1 MIKFE
6 FTESLEM
13 YKDQLSPGLIRQL
26 FVLLSIVLL
35 GYLIIEELL
44 PYLSGILGAV
54 TMYVIFKRLMKR
66 LVKIGCRRWVAAT
79 IIILISIVIIIIP
92 VSLIVLLLSSKI
104 QKAVANSE
112 DLIAIIKSKIL
123 EVEQY
128 VGFSLST
135 ELNTK
140 EITGWVSTQIQ
151 GLAGGTFDALIAL
164 TIMYF
169 ILYFLLI
176 DSENLQKRVLNFLP
190 LSDENIRLISK
201 ESSEVVKSNAIGIPL
216 VALLQGIVALIG
228 YYIFGVQ
235 DPIFWFVVTV
245 IGSMIPF
252 VGTALGVIPVTLLLY
267 AQGEQWQAVGL
278 LIYGIAVVGSTDNV
292 FRMVVQRRLANLH
305 PLITLIGVIIG
316 VPLFGFI
323 GLVFGPLLLS
333 LFLLLV
339 KIYKNEYGNKD
350 TNLPHP

>member
-6 FTESLEM
+6 QTESLIM
-13 YKDQLSPGLIRQL
+13 NKDQLSPGLIRQL

-35 GYLIIEELL
+35 GYLIIEELM
-44 PYLSGILGAV
+44 PYFSGILGAI
-54 TMYVIFKRLMKR
+54 TMYVIFKNLMKR
-66 LVKIGCRRWVAAT
+66 LVRYGFKHWLAAT
-79 IIILISIVIIIIP
+79 IIIIISIVIIIIP
-92 VSLIVLLLSSKI
+92 VSLIILLLSSKI

-112 DLIAIIKSKIL
+112 EVMAIIKSKVL
-123 EVEQY
+123 EIEQY
-128 VGFSLST
+128 VGFNLST

-140 EITGWVSTQIQ
+140 EITSWISNQIQ

-176 DSENLQKRVLNFLP
+176 DSKNLQKRLLNFIP
-190 LSDENIRLISK
+190 LSDENINLISK

-216 VALLQGIVALIG
+216 VALLQGVVALIG

-245 IGSMIPF
+245 VGSMIPF
-252 VGTALGVIPVTLLLY
+252 VGTALGVLPVTLLLY
-267 AQGEQWQAVGL
+267 TQGDQWQAMGL
-278 LIYGIAVVGSTDNV
+278 LIYGIAVVGSTDNI

-323 GLVFGPLLLS
+323 GLIFGPLLLS

-339 KIYKNEYGNKD
+339 KIYKNEYGRK
-350 TNLPHP
+350 T

>member
-1 MIKFE
+1 MN
-6 FTESLEM
+6 
-13 YKDQLSPGLIRQL
+13 KDQLSPGLIRQL

-44 PYLSGILGAV
+44 PYFSGILGAI
-54 TMYVIFKRLMKR
+54 TMYVIFKGLMKR
-66 LVKIGCRRWVAAT
+66 LVNYGLKRWLAAT
-79 IIILISIVIIIIP
+79 IIIIISIVIIIIP
-92 VSLIVLLLSSKI
+92 VSLIILLLSSKI

-112 DLIAIIKSKIL
+112 EVVAIIKSKIL

-128 VGFSLST
+128 VGFNLST

-140 EITGWVSTQIQ
+140 EITAWISNQIQ

-176 DSENLQKRVLNFLP
+176 ESKNLQKRLLNFIP
-190 LSDENIRLISK
+190 LSDENINLISK

-216 VALLQGIVALIG
+216 VALLQGVIALIG
-228 YYIFGVQ
+228 YYIFGVE
-235 DPIFWFVVTV
+235 DPMFWFVVTV
-245 IGSMIPF
+245 VGSMIPF
-252 VGTALGVIPVTLLLY
+252 VGTALGVAPVTLLLY
-267 AQGEQWQAVGL
+267 TQGQQWEAIGL
-278 LIYGIAVVGSTDNV
+278 LIYGIAVVGSTDNI

-323 GLVFGPLLLS
+323 GLIFGPLLLS

-339 KIYKNEYGNKD
+339 KIYKNEYGRKSI
-350 TNLPHP
+350 

>member
-1 MIKFE
+1 MI
-6 FTESLEM
+6 
-13 YKDQLSPGLIRQL
+13 KDQLSPGLIRQL
-26 FVLLSIVLL
+26 FILLSIVLL
-35 GYLIIEELL
+35 GYLIVEELL
-44 PYLSGILGAV
+44 PYFSGILGAI
-54 TMYVIFKRLMKR
+54 TMYVIFKNLMKR
-66 LVKIGCRRWVAAT
+66 FVRYGMKRWMAAT
-79 IIILISIVIIIIP
+79 IIIIISIVIIVIP
-92 VSLIVLLLSSKI
+92 VSLIILLLSSKI

-112 DLIAIIKSKIL
+112 ELIAIIKTKIL
-123 EVEQY
+123 EIEQY
-128 VGFSLST
+128 VGFNLST

-140 EITGWVSTQIQ
+140 EITSWVSNQIQ

-176 DSENLQKRVLNFLP
+176 NSSNLQKRLLEFIP
-190 LSDENIRLISK
+190 LSDQNISLISK

-216 VALLQGIVALIG
+216 VALLQGLVALIG

-245 IGSMIPF
+245 VGSMIPF
-252 VGTALGVIPVTLLLY
+252 VGTALGVAPVTILLY
-267 AQGEQWQAVGL
+267 AQGHQWEAIGL
-278 LIYGIAVVGSTDNV
+278 LIYGIAVVGSTDNI

-323 GLVFGPLLLS
+323 GLIFGPLLLS

-339 KIYKNEYGNKD
+339 KIYKNEYGRKSN
-350 TNLPHP
+350 

>member
-1 MIKFE
+1 MN
-6 FTESLEM
+6 
-13 YKDQLSPGLIRQL
+13 KDQLSPGLVRQL

-35 GYLIIEELL
+35 GYLIIEELM
-44 PYLSGILGAV
+44 PYFSGILGAI
-54 TMYVIFKRLMKR
+54 TMYVIFKNLMKR
-66 LVKIGCRRWVAAT
+66 LVRYGFKHWLAAT
-79 IIILISIVIIIIP
+79 IIIIISIVIIIIP
-92 VSLIVLLLSSKI
+92 VSLIILLLSSKI

-112 DLIAIIKSKIL
+112 EVMAIIKTKVL
-123 EVEQY
+123 EIEQY
-128 VGFSLST
+128 VGFNLST

-140 EITGWVSTQIQ
+140 EITGWISNQIQ
-151 GLAGGTFDALIAL
+151 GLAGGTFDAVIAL

-176 DSENLQKRVLNFLP
+176 DSKNLQKRLLNFIP
-190 LSDENIRLISK
+190 LSDENINLISK

-216 VALLQGIVALIG
+216 VALLQGVIALIG

-245 IGSMIPF
+245 VGSMIPF
-252 VGTALGVIPVTLLLY
+252 VGTALGVLPVTLLLY
-267 AQGEQWQAVGL
+267 TQGDQWQAIGL
-278 LIYGIAVVGSTDNV
+278 LIYGIAVVGSTDNI

-323 GLVFGPLLLS
+323 GLIFGPLLLS

-339 KIYKNEYGNKD
+339 KIYKNEYGRR
-350 TNLPHP
+350 T

>member
-1 MIKFE
+1 MIKFDYH
-6 FTESLEM
+6 ESLQM

-35 GYLIIEELL
+35 GYLIIEELV

-54 TMYVIFKRLMKR
+54 TMYVIFKKLMKR
-66 LVKIGCRRWVAAT
+66 LIKLGCRRWVAAT
-79 IIILISIVIIIIP
+79 IIIIISIVIIIIP
-92 VSLIVLLLSSKI
+92 VTLIILLLSSKI

-112 DLIAIIKSKIL
+112 ELIAIIKAKIL
-123 EVEQY
+123 EIEQF

-135 ELNTK
+135 ELNSK

-176 DSENLQKRVLNFLP
+176 DSDNLQKRVLNFLP

-216 VALLQGIVALIG
+216 VAFLQGIVALIG

-252 VGTALGVIPVTLLLY
+252 VGTALGVVPVTLLLY
-267 AQGEQWQAVGL
+267 AQGDHWQAIGL

-292 FRMVVQRRLANLH
+292 FRDRKSVV
-305 PLITLIGVIIG
+305 
-316 VPLFGFI
+316 
-323 GLVFGPLLLS
+323 
-333 LFLLLV
+333 
-339 KIYKNEYGNKD
+339 
-350 TNLPHP
+350 

>member
-1 MIKFE
+1 
-6 FTESLEM
+6 M
-13 YKDQLSPGLIRQL
+13 YKDQLSPGLISQL

-35 GYLIIEELL
+35 GYLIMEELL
-44 PYLSGILGAV
+44 PYFSGILGAI
-54 TMYVIFKRLMKR
+54 TMYVIFKNLMRR
-66 LVKIGCRRWVAAT
+66 LVKQGFKRWLAAT

-92 VSLIVLLLSSKI
+92 VSLIILLLSSKI

-112 DLIAIIKSKIL
+112 ELVAIVKTKVMEI
-123 EVEQY
+123 EQY
-128 VGFSLST
+128 IGFSLST

-140 EITGWVSTQIQ
+140 EITGWISNQIQ

-176 DSENLQKRVLNFLP
+176 DSNNLQKRLLNFIP
-190 LSDENIRLISK
+190 LSDKNINLISK

-245 IGSMIPF
+245 VGSMIPF
-252 VGTALGVIPVTLLLY
+252 VGTALGVAPVTLLLY
-267 AQGEQWQAVGL
+267 TQGHQWEAIGL

-323 GLVFGPLLLS
+323 GLIFGPLLLS

-339 KIYKNEYGNKD
+339 KIYKNEYGSARE
-350 TNLPHP
+350 

>member
-1 MIKFE
+1 MN
-6 FTESLEM
+6 
-13 YKDQLSPGLIRQL
+13 KDQLSPGLIRQL

-35 GYLIIEELL
+35 GYLIIEELM
-44 PYLSGILGAV
+44 PYFSGILGAI
-54 TMYVIFKRLMKR
+54 TMYVIFKNLMKR
-66 LVKIGCRRWVAAT
+66 LVRYGFKHWLAAT
-79 IIILISIVIIIIP
+79 IIIIISIVIIIIP
-92 VSLIVLLLSSKI
+92 VSLIILLLSSKI

-112 DLIAIIKSKIL
+112 EVMAIIKTKVL
-123 EVEQY
+123 EIEQY
-128 VGFSLST
+128 VGFNLST

-140 EITGWVSTQIQ
+140 EITGWISNQIQ
-151 GLAGGTFDALIAL
+151 GLAGGTFDAVIAL

-176 DSENLQKRVLNFLP
+176 DSKNLQKRLLNFIP
-190 LSDENIRLISK
+190 LSDENINLISK

-216 VALLQGIVALIG
+216 VALLQGVIALIG

-245 IGSMIPF
+245 VGSMIPF
-252 VGTALGVIPVTLLLY
+252 VGTALGVLPVTLLLY
-267 AQGEQWQAVGL
+267 TQGDQWQAIGL
-278 LIYGIAVVGSTDNV
+278 LIYGIAVVGSTDNI

-323 GLVFGPLLLS
+323 GLIFGPLLLS

-339 KIYKNEYGNKD
+339 KIYKNEYGRR
-350 TNLPHP
+350 T

>member
-1 MIKFE
+1 MN
-6 FTESLEM
+6 
-13 YKDQLSPGLIRQL
+13 KDQLSPGLIRQL

-35 GYLIIEELL
+35 GYLIIEELM
-44 PYLSGILGAV
+44 PYFSGILGAI
-54 TMYVIFKRLMKR
+54 TMYVIFKNLMKR
-66 LVKIGCRRWVAAT
+66 LVRYGFKHWLAAT
-79 IIILISIVIIIIP
+79 IIIIISIVIIIIP
-92 VSLIVLLLSSKI
+92 VSLIILLLSSKI

-112 DLIAIIKSKIL
+112 EVMAIIKTKVL
-123 EVEQY
+123 EIEQY
-128 VGFSLST
+128 VGFNLST

-140 EITGWVSTQIQ
+140 EITGWISNQIQ

-176 DSENLQKRVLNFLP
+176 DSKNLQKRLLNFIP
-190 LSDENIRLISK
+190 LSDENINLISK

-216 VALLQGIVALIG
+216 VALLQGVIALIG

-245 IGSMIPF
+245 VGSMIPF
-252 VGTALGVIPVTLLLY
+252 VGTALGVLPVTLLLY
-267 AQGEQWQAVGL
+267 TQGDQWQAIGL
-278 LIYGIAVVGSTDNV
+278 LIYGIAVVGSTDNI

-323 GLVFGPLLLS
+323 GLIFGPLLLS

-339 KIYKNEYGNKD
+339 KIYKNEYGRR
-350 TNLPHP
+350 T

>member
-1 MIKFE
+1 MIKFGN
-6 FTESLEM
+6 TEPIAM
-13 YKDQLSPGLIRQL
+13 HKDQLSPGLIRQL

-44 PYLSGILGAV
+44 PYFSGILGAI

-66 LVKIGCRRWVAAT
+66 LVKYGIKRWLAAT

-92 VSLIVLLLSSKI
+92 VSLIILLLSSKI

-112 DLIAIIKSKIL
+112 ELVAIVKTKIL
-123 EVEQY
+123 EIEQY
-128 VGFSLST
+128 VGFNLST

-176 DSENLQKRVLNFLP
+176 ESENLQKRILNFIP
-190 LSDENIRLISK
+190 LSDENIKLISK

-216 VALLQGIVALIG
+216 VALLQGVVALIG

-245 IGSMIPF
+245 VGSMIPF
-252 VGTALGVIPVTLLLY
+252 VGTALGVLPVTLLLY
-267 AQGEQWQAVGL
+267 AQGHQLEAIGL
-278 LIYGIAVVGSTDNV
+278 LIYGIAVVGSTDNI

-323 GLVFGPLLLS
+323 GLIFGPLLLS

-339 KIYKNEYGNKD
+339 KIYKNEYGNR
-350 TNLPHP
+350 HI